1 MKTLSQQFFG
11 AGAYNIVEKQ
21 AEAIEMKKFTNGK
34 FTVLANGCL
43 AEPFEIEIRTC
54 HEDDCYFVKFSGFE
68 PMIMTE
74 DEIESEFT
82 FVNQLQK

>member
-1 MKTLSQQFFG
+1 MKIFSCHLFG
-11 AGAYNIVEKQ
+11 TGAYNIVERVMK
-21 AEAIEMKKFTNGK
+21 MKKFQNGK

-54 HEDDCYFVKFSGFE
+54 LEEGCYFVKFEGFAPE
-68 PMIMTE
+68 IMTE

-82 FVNQLQK
+82 FVK

>member
-1 MKTLSQQFFG
+1 MKAFSCHLFG

-21 AEAIEMKKFTNGK
+21 AEAIGMKKFSNGK

-54 HEDDCYFVKFSGFE
+54 LEDDCYFVKFSGFE
-68 PMIMTE
+68 PMIMTT

>member
-1 MKTLSQQFFG
+1 
-11 AGAYNIVEKQ
+11 
-21 AEAIEMKKFTNGK
+21 MKKFTNGK

-54 HEDDCYFVKFSGFE
+54 HEEDCYFVKFFTNE
-68 PMIMTE
+68 NFPPMIMTT

>member
-1 MKTLSQQFFG
+1 
-11 AGAYNIVEKQ
+11 
-21 AEAIEMKKFTNGK
+21 MKKFTNGK

-54 HEDDCYFVKFSGFE
+54 HEEDCYFVKFSGFP
-68 PMIMTE
+68 PMIMTT

-82 FVNQLQK
+82 FVK